1 MAAVAVAGASGM
13 VATSTATAAP
23 SAVVKV
29 AGGPERLPRGTTAL
43 GALPTTRPLSVEMA
57 LRPADPA
64 ALEAFDQA
72 VTTPG
77 SPSFRQF
84 LTPGQFAA
92 RFGPGAGA
100 IAATRAWLESEG
112 LTVGATARDGLLI
125 PVSGAASQLAAAF
138 GVGFEQDE
146 LPTGRIVRE
155 PTAEPSVPRAL
166 AGVVQ
171 GVVGLDDLAAP
182 TPQMARPD
190 DGSVTSGAAAHA
202 AEGPAPHTGP
212 SPCGAASARGT
223 TADELAQAYSMSSLY
238 PADEGQGVTVGIYEL
253 EPYLPSDIVTF
264 ESCYTPHP
272 SPTITGVSV
281 DGADPT
287 AGAGTGESALDI
299 EMVVGLA
306 PQATIDVYVGRN
318 SGVGPLDV
326 YAAMV
331 NQDAAQVLSTSWGEC
346 EADAGTAQMEVE
358 ASLFEQAAAQGQS
371 VVAAAGDEGSE
382 DCNIPGFA
390 DNTSLAVDDPAS
402 QPWVTGVGG
411 TELGALGPPP
421 AETVWNTGVFE
432 GTGGGGISTTWTMP
446 SWQLG
451 PGVENAFT
459 KVDDSYTGAS
469 PCPVSAG
476 AGTVSCR
483 EVPDVTADGDP
494 NTGYATFCTCGPAPG
509 TWQTVGG
516 TSMGAPLWASVA
528 ALADESVPSPP
539 GRIGLLNPAL
549 YQAGCLSSPP
559 FNDVTSGDNEPQGS
573 APSDPPRT
581 PGAPY
586 YPATSGYDLASGLG
600 TPVASALLP
609 DLVNPVDA
617 CPVVTGMSASSGPA
631 GGGTVVTLVGANLS
645 GVRAVDFGSAAG
657 TGLSASGSSVT
668 VTTPVSP
675 TGGWDTAEVVV
686 RTANDALGLDGRNV
700 FTFVGP
706 PRVLDGGVRR
716 RDLHLRG
723 RRLLPVAGRRAPGQA
738 GGGDGGHA
746 LVARATGW
754 WPPTAGSS
762 PSVTPP
768 STGRRARYG
777 WTSRSWGWPP
787 PPTAAATGW
796 WRRTAGS
803 SPSATPA
810 STGRWVAIRW
820 TSRSWGW
827 PPPPT
832 AAATGWWPPT
842 AGSSPSVTPPSTGR
856 RARYGWTSRSWG
868 WRPPPTAAA
877 TGWWRR
883 TAGSSASA
891 MPTSTGRRGDEAGQA
906 GGGDGDALR
915 RRRLLAGGVGRR
927 DLRLRRRRLR
937 RVDGRPCP
945 ARPHGGGGGLLTI
958 GRMA

>member
-13 VATSTATAAP
+13 VGTSTATAAP
-23 SAVVKV
+23 SAVVRV
-29 AGGPERLPRGTTAL
+29 AGGPERLPRGTTAV

-57 LRPADPA
+57 LSPADPA

-77 SPSFRQF
+77 APSFRQF

-92 RFGPGAGA
+92 RFGPGDSA
-100 IAATRAWLESEG
+100 IAGTRAWLESQG

-125 PVSGAASQLAAAF
+125 PVSGSASQLAAAF
-138 GVGFEQDE
+138 GVGFEQDR

-182 TPQMARPD
+182 TPQMTRPV
-190 DGSVTSGAAAHA
+190 DGAVTSGAASHA
-202 AEGPAPHTGP
+202 TEGPEPHTGP
-212 SPCGAASARGT
+212 SPCGSASAKGT

-253 EPYLPSDIVTF
+253 EPYLPSDIATF

-272 SPTITGVSV
+272 TPTITGVSV

-287 AGAGTGESALDI
+287 GGAGSGESALDV
-299 EMVVGLA
+299 EMVVGMA

-331 NQDAAQVLSTSWGEC
+331 NEDAAQVLSTSWGEC
-346 EADAGTAQMEVE
+346 EADAGTAQIEVE
-358 ASLFEQAAAQGQS
+358 ASLFQQAAAQGQS

-382 DCNIPGFA
+382 DCNIPGFS

-411 TELGALGPPP
+411 TQLGSLGPPP

-446 SWQLG
+446 QWQLG

-476 AGTVSCR
+476 GGTVSCR

-549 YQAGCLSSPP
+549 YQAGCLSTPP
-559 FNDVTSGDNEPQGS
+559 FNDVTSGDNEPEGS
-573 APSDPPRT
+573 APNDPPRT
-581 PGAPY
+581 PGGPY

-609 DLVNPVDA
+609 DLVSPVDA

-631 GGGTVVTLVGANLS
+631 GGGTVVTLSGANLS
-645 GVRAVDFGSAAG
+645 GVRAVDFGSAAASA
-657 TGLSASGSSVT
+657 LSASGSSVT
-668 VTTPVSP
+668 VTTPASP

-706 PRVLDGGVRR
+706 RGYWTVASDGGVFTFGAVGYYRS
-716 RDLHLRG
+716 LGGVHLDKPVVGMAATPSSRG
-723 RRLLPVAGRRAPGQA
+723 YWLVAADGGIFTFGDAAFHGSTGGIRLDKPIVGMAATPDGGGYWLVASDGGVFAFGDAGFYGSMGGHPLDKPIVGMAATPDGGGYWLVAADGGIFSFGDAAFHGSTGGIRLDKPIVGMATTPDGGGYWLVASDGGIFSFGNAHFYGSA
-738 GGGDGGHA
+738 GGTRLAKPVVGM
-746 LVARATGW
+746 
-754 WPPTAGSS
+754 
-762 PSVTPP
+762 
-768 STGRRARYG
+768 
-777 WTSRSWGWPP
+777 
-787 PPTAAATGW
+787 
-796 WRRTAGS
+796 
-803 SPSATPA
+803 ATPF
-810 STGRWVAIRW
+810 
-820 TSRSWGW
+820 
-827 PPPPT
+827 
-832 AAATGWWPPT
+832 
-842 AGSSPSVTPPSTGR
+842 
-856 RARYGWTSRSWG
+856 
-868 WRPPPTAAA
+868 
-877 TGWWRR
+877 
-883 TAGSSASA
+883 
-891 MPTSTGRRGDEAGQA
+891 
-906 GGGDGDALR
+906 
-915 RRRLLAGGVGRR
+915 
-927 DLRLRRRRLR
+927 
-937 RVDGRPCP
+937 
-945 ARPHGGGGGLLTI
+945 GGGGYWLVASDGGIFAYGDAAFAGSMGGHVLHAPMV
-958 GRMA
+958 GMGGS